1 MNSAKRLFDLFSA
14 AKANRSQ
21 EASFKNWIQVFN
33 LEGEPAEQYEDI
45 GASCMAA
52 VRDELDVLAESLLDQ
67 GVPDELFRWGTD
79 ELRGIVSPT
88 QFSNGWNHLVDR
100 IGREHLNMLRWADWV
115 LGGDE
120 QEVDAAE
127 LAKLIAELDELIAQL
142 EASSLRRFTKDLML
156 RHLNSVRKSLRT
168 YRARGI
174 EPVNAALNETLG
186 AMSVRTAHVKEDLS
200 QSDPEATG
208 IFSKA
213 ANMINKVVKVAENA
227 QKVQKGIDAGIQIAH
242 QVQQIWNAFPEI
254 GN

>member
-1 MNSAKRLFDLFSA
+1 M
-14 AKANRSQ
+14 
-21 EASFKNWIQVFN
+21 
-33 LEGEPAEQYEDI
+33 
-45 GASCMAA
+45 
-52 VRDELDVLAESLLDQ
+52 
-67 GVPDELFRWGTD
+67 
-79 ELRGIVSPT
+79 
-88 QFSNGWNHLVDR
+88 DR
-100 IGREHLNMLRWADWV
+100 IGKEHLNMLRWADWV

-120 QEVDAAE
+120 QEVDPAE
-127 LAKLIAELDELIAQL
+127 LAKLITELDELIAQL

-168 YRARGI
+168 YRVRGI

-213 ANMINKVVKVAENA
+213 ADMINKVVKVAENA

-242 QVQQIWNAFPEI
+242 EVQQIWNAFPGI